1 MSLTTPNLGLT
12 VWNNPS
18 DTWNSAQLAA
28 NWLAIDADYTRT
40 RPTDRAEV
48 LAALP
53 GSGNFNGRLVYL
65 SAANGGFNAGTL
77 VRYQGAAWG
86 AVGPQE
92 VHSSVPATGNY
103 AGRLVLLSAASGGF
117 EAWTLIRYDGSAW
130 APANRSFELAGAV
143 PVTGNFAGRIV
154 MLTGADAGFSAYD
167 LIRYN
172 GSTWAKIGPAAV
184 PPSTELAYFSRT
196 TDLTTT
202 NAVSPGDT
210 ITTFSAATFENV
222 KYYLQID
229 IPVISHSVA
238 SGQVNFLLRESGSTV
253 GTIMSYFNSPTAG
266 AKQQASFRMP
276 FTPTAASH
284 TYLVTWYVTTAGTAT
299 ISTTDLTPATF
310 RIIKA

>member
-1 MSLTTPNLGLT
+1 MLTTTNLGLT

-28 NWLAIDADYTRT
+28 NWLAIDADYNRT

-48 LAALP
+48 LATLP

-65 SAANGGFNAGTL
+65 SAANGGFTAGTL

-92 VHSSVPATGNY
+92 VQSSVPATGNY
-103 AGRLVLLSAASGGF
+103 AGRLVLLSAASSGF
-117 EAWTLIRYDGSAW
+117 EAWTLIRYDGATW
-130 APANRSFELAGAV
+130 APANRSFELSATV
-143 PVTGNFAGRIV
+143 PVTGNFAGRVV
-154 MLTGADAGFSAYD
+154 MLTGADSGFLAYD
-167 LIRYN
+167 LIRYS
-172 GSTWAKIGPAAV
+172 GSAWAKIGPAAI
-184 PPSTELAYFSRT
+184 PPATELAYHSRT

-222 KYYLQID
+222 KYYLEID
-229 IPVISHSVA
+229 IPIIFHTVA
-238 SGQVNFLLRESGSTV
+238 AGQVNFLLREGAATV
-253 GTIMSYFNSPTAG
+253 GTIMSYFNSPTAA
-266 AKQQASFRMP
+266 AKQQARFRMP

-284 TYLVTWYVTTAGTAT
+284 TYLVTWYITTAGTAT
-299 ISTTDLTPATF
+299 IQTTGSNPATF
-310 RIIKA
+310 RIIKG